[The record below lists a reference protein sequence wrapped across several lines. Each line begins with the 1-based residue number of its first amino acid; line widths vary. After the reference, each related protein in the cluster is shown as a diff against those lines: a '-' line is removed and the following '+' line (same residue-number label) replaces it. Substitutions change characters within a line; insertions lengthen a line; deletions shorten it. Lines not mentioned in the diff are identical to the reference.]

1 MGIDLTMRYQVGGS
15 LKYDDS
21 TYIVRQADEQLYTG
35 LKTGNFCYVLD
46 CHQTGKS
53 SLLHRTIKRLEKEN
67 YICVYLNSFLL
78 GTNQITP
85 IQWYKGIIISLLH
98 KLNLTKQVN
107 FESWWEQQSE
117 LEPVQ
122 RLYQFV
128 EQVLLR
134 EVQNN
139 RIFIFIDNINSLL
152 SLNFPVNDFFIW
164 ICYCYEQQ
172 AHNPSFQRLGFA
184 LFGVASPSNLIVDR
198 HRTPFNIG
206 QAINLCDFQLHEAMP
221 LAEGLEEVVS
231 QPRAILQH
239 IIHWTKGQPLLTQ
252 KLCQLVVQVA
262 LESYKEPI
270 TIPNGTEGYWVEQ
283 LVRSHIIQHWEFQDE
298 PEHLR
303 TIRDRLLF
311 DEHKAGKLLNIY
323 QQVLQVEELR
333 NSNPID
339 NLIPADNSEE
349 QIALLLSGLVGNYNG
364 YLRVKNPIYRSV
376 FTPQWVLRQ
385 LENLHF
391 SW

>member
-35 LKTGNFCYVLD
+35 LKTGDFCYIFN

-53 SLLHRTIKRLEKEN
+53 SLLHRTIHRLEKEN
-67 YICVYLNSFLL
+67 HICVYLSLALL

-85 IQWYKGIIISLLH
+85 IQWYKSIIFSLFH

-117 LEPVQ
+117 LDPVQ
-122 RLYQFV
+122 QLYKFV

-134 EVQNN
+134 VIQNN

-164 ICYCYEQQ
+164 IRYCYEQQ
-172 AHNPSFQRLGFA
+172 SHNPSFQRLGFA
-184 LFGVASPSNLIVDR
+184 LFGVASPSNLIADR
-198 HRTPFNIG
+198 HLTPFNIG
-206 QAINLCDFQLHEAMP
+206 QAIKLCDFQLHEAMP
-221 LAEGLEEVVS
+221 LAYGLEEVVS
-231 QPRAILQH
+231 QPQAILAY
-239 IIHWTKGQPLLTQ
+239 IIHWTRGQPFLTQ

-262 LESYKEPI
+262 LESYKE
-270 TIPNGTEGYWVEQ
+270 TIIIPKGAEGYWVEQ
-283 LVRSHIIQHWEFQDE
+283 LVRSRIIQHWEFQDQ

-323 QQVLQVEELR
+323 QQVLQVEEVR
-333 NSNPID
+333 NRNPIQ
-339 NLIPADNSEE
+339 NLISADNSEDQTE
-349 QIALLLSGLVGNYNG
+349 LLLSGLVENNNG
-364 YLRVKNPIYRSV
+364 YLRVKNLIYRSV
-376 FTPQWVLRQ
+376 FTPQWVSRK
-385 LENLHF
+385 LEYLPF
-391 SW
+391 S

>member
-1 MGIDLTMRYQVGGS
+1 MRYQVGGS

-35 LKTGNFCYVLD
+35 LKTGKFCYVFN

-53 SLLHRTIKRLEKEN
+53 SLLHRTIHRLEKEN
-67 YICVYLNSFLL
+67 YICVYLDSFLF

-98 KLNLTKQVN
+98 KLNLTEKVN
-107 FESWWEQQSE
+107 FQSWWEQQSE

-122 RLYQFV
+122 KLYKFV

-152 SLNFPVNDFFIW
+152 SLKFPVKDFFIW
-164 ICYCYEQQ
+164 MHYCYEQQ

-184 LFGVASPSNLIVDR
+184 IFGVASPSNLIADR

-206 QAINLCDFQLHEAMP
+206 QAIKLSDFQLHEAMP
-221 LAEGLEEVVS
+221 LVEGLEEVVS
-231 QPRAILQH
+231 QPQTILVH
-239 IIHWTKGQPLLTQ
+239 IIYWTKGQPFLTQ

-262 LESYKEPI
+262 LESYKGTT
-270 TIPNGTEGYWVEQ
+270 TIPNGTEGYWIEQ
-283 LVRSHIIQHWEFQDE
+283 LVRSRIIQHWEFQDE
-298 PEHLR
+298 PEHFL
-303 TIRDRLLF
+303 TIKNRLLF
-311 DEHKAGKLLNIY
+311 DKHKARKLLKIY
-323 QQVLQVEELR
+323 QRMLQVEELR
-333 NSNPID
+333 NRNPIE

-349 QIALLLSGLVGNYNG
+349 QTELLLSGLVENYNG
-364 YLRVKNPIYRSV
+364 YLKVKNPIYRSI
-376 FTPQWVLRQ
+376 FTPQWVSRQ
-385 LENLHF
+385 LENLF
-391 SW
+391 LS

>member
-1 MGIDLTMRYQVGGS
+1 MRYQVGGS

-35 LKTGNFCYVLD
+35 LRTGDFCYVFNY
-46 CHQTGKS
+46 HQTGKS
-53 SLLHRTIKRLEKEN
+53 SLLHRTIHRLEKEN
-67 YICVYLNSFLL
+67 HICVYLSLALL

-85 IQWYKGIIISLLH
+85 IQWYKGIIFSLFH
-98 KLNLTKQVN
+98 KLNLRERIN

-117 LEPVQ
+117 LDPVQ
-122 RLYQFV
+122 RLYQFI
-128 EQVLLR
+128 EVLLR

-139 RIFIFIDNINSLL
+139 RIFIFIDNINILL

-164 ICYCYEQQ
+164 IRYCYEQQ

-184 LFGVASPSNLIVDR
+184 LFGVASPSNLIADR

-206 QAINLCDFQLHEAMP
+206 QAIKLCDFQLHEAMP
-221 LAEGLEEVVS
+221 LLEGLKEVVS
-231 QPRAILQH
+231 HPQAILLH
-239 IIHWTKGQPLLTQ
+239 IIHWTRGQPFLTQ

-262 LESYKEPI
+262 LESYKAPI
-270 TIPNGTEGYWVEQ
+270 TIPNGAEGYWVEQ
-283 LVRSHIIQHWEFQDE
+283 LVRSRIIQHWEFQDE

-303 TIRDRLLF
+303 TIRARLLF

-333 NSNPID
+333 NRNPID
-339 NLIPADNSEE
+339 NLIPANNSEE
-349 QIALLLSGLVGNYNG
+349 QRQLLLSGLVGNYNG

-376 FTPQWVLRQ
+376 FTPQWVSKQ
-385 LENLHF
+385 LENLPF

>member
-1 MGIDLTMRYQVGGS
+1 MKYQVGGS

-35 LKTGNFCYVLD
+35 LKTGDFCYVFNS
-46 CHQTGKS
+46 HQTGKS
-53 SLLHRTIKRLEKEN
+53 SLLHRAIHRLEKEN

-85 IQWYKGIIISLLH
+85 IQWYKGIIFSLFH
-98 KLNLTKQVN
+98 KLNLTERIN

-117 LEPVQ
+117 LDPVQ
-122 RLYQFV
+122 RMYQFV

-134 EVQNN
+134 EIPNN

-152 SLNFPVNDFFIW
+152 SLNFPVNNFFIW
-164 ICYCYEQQ
+164 IRYCYEQQ

-198 HRTPFNIG
+198 HRTLFNIG
-206 QAINLCDFQLHEAMP
+206 QAIKLYDFQLDEAMP

-231 QPRAILQH
+231 QPQAILAY
-239 IIHWTKGQPLLTQ
+239 IIHWTGGQPFLTQ
-252 KLCQLVVQVA
+252 KLCQLVVQVV
-262 LESYKEPI
+262 LESYKETI
-270 TIPNGTEGYWVEQ
+270 TIPNGAEGYWVEQ
-283 LVRSHIIQHWEFQDE
+283 LVRSRIIQHWEFQDE

-311 DEHKAGKLLNIY
+311 DERKAGKLLKIY
-323 QQVLQVEELR
+323 QQVLQVEELKNR
-333 NSNPID
+333 NPID

-349 QIALLLSGLVGNYNG
+349 QTELLLSGLVGNYNG

-376 FTPQWVLRQ
+376 FTPQWVSRQ
-385 LENLHF
+385 LENLPF
-391 SW
+391 S

>member
-1 MGIDLTMRYQVGGS
+1 MRYQVGGS

-35 LKTGNFCYVLD
+35 LKTGDFCYVFNS
-46 CHQTGKS
+46 HQTGKS
-53 SLLHRTIKRLEKEN
+53 SLLHRTIHRLEKEN
-67 YICVYLNSFLL
+67 HICVYLSLGLL
-78 GTNQITP
+78 ATNQITP
-85 IQWYKGIIISLLH
+85 IQWYKGIIFSLFH
-98 KLNLTKQVN
+98 KFNLTERVN
-107 FESWWEQQSE
+107 FGSWWEEQSE
-117 LEPVQ
+117 LDPVQ
-122 RLYQFV
+122 GLYKFV

-134 EVQNN
+134 EIKNN

-152 SLNFPVNDFFIW
+152 SLNFPINDFFIW
-164 ICYCYEQQ
+164 IRYYYEQQ
-172 AHNPSFQRLGFA
+172 AHNPSFQRLHFA
-184 LFGVASPSNLIVDR
+184 LFGVASPSNLIADR
-198 HRTPFNIG
+198 YRNPFKIG
-206 QAINLCDFQLHEAMP
+206 QAIKLCDFQLHEVMP

-231 QPRAILQH
+231 QPQAILAY
-239 IIHWTKGQPLLTQ
+239 IIHWTRGQPFLTQ

-262 LESYKEPI
+262 LESYKAPI
-270 TIPNGTEGYWVEQ
+270 TIPKGAEGYWVEQ
-283 LVRSHIIQHWEFQDE
+283 LVRSRIIQHWEFQDE
-298 PEHLR
+298 PQHLR

-333 NSNPID
+333 NRNPID

-349 QIALLLSGLVGNYNG
+349 QTQLLLSGLVGNYNG

-376 FTPQWVLRQ
+376 FTPQWVSRQ
-385 LENLHF
+385 LENLPF

>member
-35 LKTGNFCYVLD
+35 LKTGDFCYVFN

-53 SLLHRTIKRLEKEN
+53 SLLHRTIHRLEKEN
-67 YICVYLNSFLL
+67 YICIYLNLALL
-78 GTNQITP
+78 GTNQTTD
-85 IQWYKGIIISLLH
+85 IQWYKGIIFSLFH
-98 KLNLTKQVN
+98 KLNLTERIN
-107 FESWWEQQSE
+107 FEGWWEQQSE
-117 LEPVQ
+117 LTPVQ

-128 EQVLLR
+128 EQVLLK
-134 EVQNN
+134 EVPNN

-164 ICYCYEQQ
+164 IRYCYEQQ
-172 AHNPSFQRLGFA
+172 EHNPNFQRLGFA
-184 LFGVASPSNLIVDR
+184 LFGVASPSNLIADR
-198 HRTPFNIG
+198 YQNPFKIG
-206 QAINLCDFQLHEAMP
+206 QPIKLCDFQLHEAMP
-221 LAEGLEEVVS
+221 LLEGLEEVVS
-231 QPRAILQH
+231 HPQAILAY
-239 IIHWTKGQPLLTQ
+239 IIHWTRGQPFLTQ

-262 LESYKEPI
+262 LESYKETI
-270 TIPNGTEGYWVEQ
+270 TIPNGAEGYWVEQ
-283 LVRSHIIQHWEFQDE
+283 LVRSRIIQHWKIQDE

-311 DEHKAGKLLNIY
+311 DEQKAGKLLNIY
-323 QQVLQVEELR
+323 QRVLQVEELR
-333 NSNPID
+333 NRNPIE

-349 QIALLLSGLVGNYNG
+349 QTELFLSGLVGNYNG

-376 FTPQWVLRQ
+376 FTLQWVLRQ
-385 LENLHF
+385 LENLPF
-391 SW
+391 S